1 MIVIDRHSPG
11 SARPAKDCLRR
22 YLSAHGGFNEG
33 RLTTHLG
40 RSPQLSRLDSCAPG
54 TCPLSLARLSQL
66 DPDLGNFADGLNGNW
81 LIGLARSR
89 KNSGKA
95 AAVPTK

>member
-1 MIVIDRHSPG
+1 ME
-11 SARPAKDCLRR
+11 L
-22 YLSAHGGFNEG
+22 
-33 RLTTHLG
+33 LG
-40 RSPQLSRLDSCAPG
+40 RELG
-54 TCPLSLARLSQL
+54 THWADFGNVEPNPNRTMPWSGPSADQGSVVTRLSQL

-81 LIGLARSR
+81 LIGLVRSR

>member
-1 MIVIDRHSPG
+1 MTLALPG
-11 SARPAKDCLRR
+11 PTSNGTATWLGTGSQPVYTGDP
-22 YLSAHGGFNEG
+22 FT
-33 RLTTHLG
+33 LT
-40 RSPQLSRLDSCAPG
+40 
-54 TCPLSLARLSQL
+54 RLSQL

-81 LIGLARSR
+81 LIGLVRSR

>member
-1 MIVIDRHSPG
+1 MNGITIG
-11 SARPAKDCLRR
+11 IFAAI
-22 YLSAHGGFNEG
+22 
-33 RLTTHLG
+33 LTLT
-40 RSPQLSRLDSCAPG
+40 
-54 TCPLSLARLSQL
+54 LARLSQL